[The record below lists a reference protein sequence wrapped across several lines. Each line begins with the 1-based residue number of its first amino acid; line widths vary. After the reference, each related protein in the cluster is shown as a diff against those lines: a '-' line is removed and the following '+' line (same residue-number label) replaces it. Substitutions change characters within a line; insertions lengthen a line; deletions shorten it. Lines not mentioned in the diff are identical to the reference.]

1 MWRVIMNY
9 KRLLE
14 LILLN
19 LDEGI
24 IVTDAKANITFYKE
38 PATNIGG
45 IDSPT
50 ALGKNILDVF
60 PDLTPDTS
68 TFYSVLRT
76 GKPIIEHIQHYT
88 NYQGRK
94 VSTVTS
100 TIPIIENGEITGCFE
115 VFKDLTQVT
124 ELSEKI
130 VHLQEQ
136 LYKSNTGK
144 KSYNENGAKYTFDNI
159 IGSSGP
165 ILKLKEKARRT
176 ARSNSPVLVYG
187 ETGTGKE
194 LLVQAI
200 HNADP
205 KRRNKP
211 FIAQNCAA
219 LPFSLLES
227 ILFGTAAGSFTGA
240 KDNPGLFELAD
251 GGTLY
256 LDEVNSLNIELQ
268 AKLLRV
274 IQDGIVR
281 RVGETK
287 TKDVDVR
294 IIASTNELPEQL
306 VEKKL
311 LREDLYYRLNVIY
324 LELPSLRERLG
335 DIDVLVQYF
344 IQRNNEQ
351 MGKRVSGIS
360 REALKAFTEYSWP
373 GNIRELEHLMESTMN
388 LIDKDIITLED
399 VQYYFEKR
407 QKIAAMDP
415 EASVNDACPKD
426 LAAAVSGYERSLL
439 VKALKSSGGNVAMA
453 ARALQLP
460 KQTMHNKVKKHN
472 ISITREIE

>member
-1 MWRVIMNY
+1 MNY

-38 PATNIGG
+38 LATNIGG
-45 IDSPT
+45 IDSNT

-60 PDLTPDTS
+60 PDLTPETS
-68 TFYSVLRT
+68 TFYSVIKSR
-76 GKPIIEHIQHYT
+76 KPIIEHIQHYT

-115 VFKDLTQVT
+115 IFKDLTQVAD
-124 ELSEKI
+124 LSEKI
-130 VHLQEQ
+130 LHLQEQ
-136 LYKSNTGK
+136 LYKSSTGK
-144 KSYNENGAKYTFDNI
+144 KDYNESGAKYTFENI
-159 IGSSGP
+159 IGNSGS
-165 ILKLKEKARRT
+165 LQKLKEKARKA

-219 LPFSLLES
+219 LPFNLLES

-240 KDNPGLFELAD
+240 KDNPGLFELAH

-274 IQDGIVR
+274 IQDGVVR
-281 RVGETK
+281 RVGATK

-294 IIASTNELPEQL
+294 IIASTNEPPAEL

-311 LREDLYYRLNVIY
+311 MREDLYYRLNVIY
-324 LELPSLRERLG
+324 LELPPLRERHG
-335 DIDVLVQYF
+335 DIDVLVRYF
-344 IQRNNEQ
+344 IERNNSQ
-351 MGKRVSGIS
+351 LGKKVKGLSP
-360 REALKAFTEYSWP
+360 EAMNAFTAYSWP
-373 GNIRELEHLMESTMN
+373 GNIRELEHLVESTMN
-388 LIDKDIITLED
+388 LIDNDIIALED
-399 VQYYFEKR
+399 VQYYIDKR
-407 QKIAAMDP
+407 RILT
-415 EASVNDACPKD
+415 SVDMPVAIKSAPLGDFNE
-426 LAAAVSGYERSLL
+426 AVSEYEKSLL
-439 VKALKSSGGNVAMA
+439 VKALKECGGNISMA
-453 ARALQLP
+453 ARLLHLP

-472 ISITREIE
+472 INITREIE

>member
-1 MWRVIMNY
+1 MNY

-24 IVTDAKANITFYKE
+24 IVTDARANITFYKE

-45 IDSPT
+45 IDSRT
-50 ALGKNILDVF
+50 ALGKNILDIF
-60 PDLTPDTS
+60 PDLTPESS
-68 TFYSVLRT
+68 TFYSVLRS

-88 NYQGRK
+88 NYQGKK

-115 VFKDLTQVT
+115 IFKDLTQVA

-130 VHLQEQ
+130 MHLQEQ
-136 LYKSNTGK
+136 LYKSNAGK
-144 KSYNENGAKYTFDNI
+144 KNYNENGAKYTFDDI

-205 KRRNKP
+205 GRRNKP

-274 IQDGIVR
+274 IQDGVVR
-281 RVGETK
+281 RVGATK

-294 IIASTNELPEQL
+294 IIASTNELPDRL

-324 LELPSLRERLG
+324 LELPPLRERHG
-335 DIDVLVQYF
+335 DIDILVQHF
-344 IQRNNEQ
+344 IHRNNEQ
-351 MGKRVSGIS
+351 LGKKVSGIS
-360 REALKAFTEYSWP
+360 KEAMQAFSEYSWP
-373 GNIRELEHLMESTMN
+373 GNIRELKHLMESTMN
-388 LIDKDIITLED
+388 LIDKEIITLED
-399 VQYYFEKR
+399 VQYYFDKR
-407 QKIAAMDP
+407 LKIAAMDY
-415 EASVNDACPKD
+415 DAPAMD
-426 LAAAVSGYERSLL
+426 AFPGDFNAAISEYERSLL
-439 VKALKSSGGNVAMA
+439 VKALKNSGGNMARA
-453 ARALQLP
+453 ARALRLP
-460 KQTMHNKVKKHN
+460 KQTMHNKVRKHN
-472 ISITREIE
+472 ISITKEIE

>member
-1 MWRVIMNY
+1 MNY

-45 IDSPT
+45 IDSHT
-50 ALGKNILDVF
+50 ALGKNILDIF
-60 PDLTPDTS
+60 PDLTPETS
-68 TFYSVLRT
+68 TFYSVIKSR
-76 GKPIIEHIQHYT
+76 KPIIEHIQHYT
-88 NYQGRK
+88 NYQGKK

-124 ELSEKI
+124 DLSEKI
-130 VHLQEQ
+130 LHLQEQ
-136 LYKSNTGK
+136 LYKSNTDK
-144 KSYNENGAKYTFDNI
+144 KDYNESGAKYTFENI
-159 IGSSGP
+159 IGNSGSL
-165 ILKLKEKARRT
+165 LKLKEKARRT

-205 KRRNKP
+205 KRRRKP

-240 KDNPGLFELAD
+240 KDNPGLFELAH

-274 IQDGIVR
+274 IQDGVVR
-281 RVGETK
+281 RVGAAK

-294 IIASTNELPEQL
+294 IIASTNELPSEL

-324 LELPSLRERLG
+324 LELPPLRERHG
-335 DIDVLVQYF
+335 DIDVLVRYF
-344 IQRNNEQ
+344 IERNNEQ
-351 MGKRVSGIS
+351 LGKRVRGIS
-360 REALKAFTEYSWP
+360 TEAMKAFTDYAWP
-373 GNIRELEHLMESTMN
+373 GNIRELEHLVESTMN
-388 LIDKDIITLED
+388 LVDREIIALED
-399 VQYYFEKR
+399 VQYYFDKR
-407 QKIAAMDP
+407 LKIASMDTSTP
-415 EASVNDACPKD
+415 TIDAASED
-426 LAAAVSGYERSLL
+426 LNAAVSEYEKSLL
-439 VKALKSSGGNVAMA
+439 IKALKSSGGNISMA
-453 ARALQLP
+453 ARALHLP
-460 KQTMHNKVKKHN
+460 KQTMHNKVRKHN
-472 ISITREIE
+472 ISIIKEIE

>member
-1 MWRVIMNY
+1 MNY

-24 IVTDAKANITFYKE
+24 IVTDAKAGITFYKE

-45 IDSPT
+45 IDSHT
-50 ALGKNILDVF
+50 AIGKNILDVF
-60 PDLTPDTS
+60 PDLTPETS
-68 TFYSVLRT
+68 TFYSVIKSR
-76 GKPIIEHIQHYT
+76 KPIIEHIQHYT
-88 NYQGRK
+88 NYQGKK

-100 TIPIIENGEITGCFE
+100 TIPIIENGELVGCFE
-115 VFKDLTQVT
+115 IFKDLTQVT
-124 ELSEKI
+124 DLSEKI
-130 VHLQEQ
+130 MHLQEQ
-136 LYKSNTGK
+136 LYKGSTGK
-144 KSYNENGAKYTFDNI
+144 KDYNKSGAKYTFDNI
-159 IGSSGP
+159 IGSSSP
-165 ILKLKEKARRT
+165 ILRLKEKARRI
-176 ARSNSPVLVYG
+176 AGSSSPVLVYG

-240 KDNPGLFELAD
+240 KDNPGLFELAH

-256 LDEVNSLNIELQ
+256 LDEVNSLNTELQ

-281 RVGETK
+281 RVGASK

-294 IIASTNELPEQL
+294 IIASTNEPTSEL

-324 LELPSLRERLG
+324 LELPPLRERRE
-335 DIDVLVQYF
+335 DIDILVHHF
-344 IQRNNEQ
+344 IQKNNEQ
-351 MGKRVSGIS
+351 LGKNVSGAS
-360 REALKAFTEYSWP
+360 REAMKVFHDYSWP
-373 GNIRELEHLMESTMN
+373 GNIRELEHLVESTMN
-388 LIDKDIITLED
+388 LIEGDSISLDDIR
-399 VQYYFEKR
+399 YYFDKR
-407 QKIAAMDP
+407 QKLAAMDSKTLSADTP
-415 EASVNDACPKD
+415 PAD
-426 LAAAVSGYERSLL
+426 LNAAVDEYEKSLL
-439 VKALKSSGGNVAMA
+439 IKALKASRGNISLA
-453 ARALQLP
+453 ARSLGLP
-460 KQTMHNKVKKHN
+460 KQTMHNKIKKHN
-472 ISITREIE
+472 IKLIKEIE

>member
-1 MWRVIMNY
+1 MNY

-24 IVTDAKANITFYKE
+24 IVTDAKADITFYKE

-45 IDSPT
+45 IDSHT
-50 ALGKNILDVF
+50 AIGKNILDVF
-60 PDLTPDTS
+60 PDLTKETS
-68 TFYSVLRT
+68 TFYSVINNK
-76 GKPIIEHIQHYT
+76 KPIIEHIQHYT
-88 NYQGRK
+88 NYQGKK

-100 TIPIIENGEITGCFE
+100 TIPIFENGEMVGCFE
-115 VFKDLTQVT
+115 VFKDLTQVVD
-124 ELSEKI
+124 LSEKI
-130 VHLQEQ
+130 MHLQEQ
-136 LYKSNTGK
+136 LYKSSTGK
-144 KSYNENGAKYTFDNI
+144 KEYNESGAKYTFDNI
-159 IGSSGP
+159 IGNSEP
-165 ILKLKEKARRT
+165 IVGLKEKARRI
-176 ARSNSPVLVYG
+176 AKSNSPVLVYG

-200 HNADP
+200 HNADH

-240 KDNPGLFELAD
+240 KDNPGLFELAH

-274 IQDGIVR
+274 IQDGVVR
-281 RVGETK
+281 RVGAAK

-294 IIASTNELPEQL
+294 IIASTNEPPSEL

-324 LELPSLRERLG
+324 LELPPLRERRE
-335 DIDVLVQYF
+335 DISVLVRYF
-344 IQRNNEQ
+344 IERNNEQ
-351 MGKRVSGIS
+351 LGKKVAGVDKEAMRVF
-360 REALKAFTEYSWP
+360 EEYPWP
-373 GNIRELEHLMESTMN
+373 GNVRELEHLVESTMN
-388 LIDKDIITLED
+388 LIDTETIVLDDI
-399 VQYYFEKR
+399 QYYFDKR
-407 QKIAAMDP
+407 LKLAAMDTEALP
-415 EASVNDACPKD
+415 LDTPMGDLNASVDK
-426 LAAAVSGYERSLL
+426 YEKSLL
-439 VKALKSSGGNVAMA
+439 VKALKASKGNISMA
-453 ARALQLP
+453 ARTLGLP
-460 KQTMHNKVKKHN
+460 KQTMHNKIKKHN
-472 ISITREIE
+472 IRLVKEIE

>member
-1 MWRVIMNY
+1 MNY

-24 IVTDAKANITFYKE
+24 IVTDANANITFHKE
-38 PATNIGG
+38 PATDIGG

-50 ALGKNILDVF
+50 ALGKNILDIF
-60 PDLTPDTS
+60 PDLTPETS
-68 TFYSVLRT
+68 TFYNVIKNK
-76 GKPIIEHIQHYT
+76 KPLIEQIQHYT

-100 TIPIIENGEITGCFE
+100 TIPIIENGKLVGCFE
-115 VFKDLTQVT
+115 IFKDLTQVT

-130 VHLQEQ
+130 IKLQEQ
-136 LYKSNTGK
+136 LFRSNTDK
-144 KSYNENGAKYTFDNI
+144 KKYNECGAKYTFENI
-159 IGSSGP
+159 IGKSKP
-165 ILKLKEKARRT
+165 IQSLKEKARRVANST
-176 ARSNSPVLVYG
+176 SPVLVYG

-200 HNADP
+200 HNANV
-205 KRRNKP
+205 KRRNRP

-227 ILFGTAAGSFTGA
+227 ILFGTASGSFTGA

-274 IQDGIVR
+274 IQDGVVR
-281 RVGETK
+281 RVGATK

-294 IIASTNELPEQL
+294 IIASTNQPPAQL
-306 VEKKL
+306 LEKKL

-324 LELPSLRERLG
+324 LEIPPLREREG
-335 DIDVLVQYF
+335 DIGLLLDYF
-344 IQRNNEQ
+344 IERNNEQ
-351 MGKRVSGIS
+351 LGKKVSGAS
-360 REALKAFTEYSWP
+360 KEVLDAFEDYTWP
-373 GNIRELEHLMESTMN
+373 GNVRELEHLVESAMN
-388 LIDKDIITLED
+388 LVDNEIITLED
-399 VQYYFEKR
+399 IQYKFGKR
-407 QKIAAMDP
+407 LSL
-415 EASVNDACPKD
+415 ASLRVEDSGTGNSFSD
-426 LAAAVSGYERSLL
+426 LNSAVMKYERSII
-439 VKALKSSGGNVAMA
+439 VKALKDSNGNISMA
-453 ARALQLP
+453 ARALGLP
-460 KQTMHNKVKKHN
+460 KQTLHNKIKKHH
-472 ISITREIE
+472 ITQTKEIK

>member
-1 MWRVIMNY
+1 MNY

-45 IDSPT
+45 IDSHT
-50 ALGKNILDVF
+50 AIGKNILDVF
-60 PDLTPDTS
+60 PDLTPETS
-68 TFYSVLRT
+68 TFYSAIKNN
-76 GKPIIEHIQHYT
+76 KPIIEHIQHYT
-88 NYQGRK
+88 NYQGKK

-100 TIPIIENGEITGCFE
+100 TIPISENGEIAGCFE
-115 VFKDLTQVT
+115 IFKDLTQVVD
-124 ELSEKI
+124 LSEKI
-130 VHLQEQ
+130 MHLQEQ
-136 LYKSNTGK
+136 LYKSSAEK
-144 KSYNENGAKYTFDNI
+144 KEYNESGAKYTFDNI
-159 IGSSGP
+159 IGNSIP
-165 ILKLKEKARRT
+165 LVALKEKARRI
-176 ARSNSPVLVYG
+176 AKSNSPILVYG

-194 LLVQAI
+194 LLIQAI

-240 KDNPGLFELAD
+240 KDNPGLFELAH

-274 IQDGIVR
+274 IQDGVVR
-281 RVGETK
+281 RVGASK

-294 IIASTNELPEQL
+294 IIASTNEPPSEL

-324 LELPSLRERLG
+324 LELPPLRERRE
-335 DIDVLVQYF
+335 DIRILIRYF
-344 IQRNNEQ
+344 IDRNNEQ
-351 MGKRVSGIS
+351 LGKRVTGASP
-360 REALKAFTEYSWP
+360 ETMKVFEEYSWP
-373 GNIRELEHLMESTMN
+373 GNIRELEHLVESTMN
-388 LIDKDIITLED
+388 LIDKDTIDLED
-399 VQYYFEKR
+399 IQYYFDKR
-407 QKIAAMDP
+407 LKLAAMDSELISEDTP
-415 EASVNDACPKD
+415 LGDLNDAINK
-426 LAAAVSGYERSLL
+426 YERKLL
-439 VKALKSSGGNVAMA
+439 VKALKASKGNISLA
-453 ARALQLP
+453 ARTLGLP
-460 KQTMHNKVKKHN
+460 KQTMHNKIKKHD
-472 ISITREIE
+472 IRLTKEIE

>member
-1 MWRVIMNY
+1 MNY

-45 IDSPT
+45 IDSHT
-50 ALGKNILDVF
+50 AIGKNILDIF
-60 PDLTPDTS
+60 PDLTPETS
-68 TFYSVLRT
+68 TFYSVIKNK
-76 GKPIIEHIQHYT
+76 KPIIEHIQHYT
-88 NYQGRK
+88 NYRGKK

-100 TIPIIENGEITGCFE
+100 TIPIIENGELAGCFE
-115 VFKDLTQVT
+115 IFKDLTQVMD
-124 ELSEKI
+124 LSERI

-136 LYKSNTGK
+136 LYKNNAEK
-144 KSYNENGAKYTFDNI
+144 KDYNESGVKYTFDNI
-159 IGSSGP
+159 IGDSAP
-165 ILKLKEKARRT
+165 IIALKEKARRI
-176 ARSNSPVLVYG
+176 AKSNSPVMVYG

-219 LPFSLLES
+219 LPFNLLES
-227 ILFGTAAGSFTGA
+227 ILFGTAVGSFTGA
-240 KDNPGLFELAD
+240 KDNPGLFELAH

-256 LDEVNSLNIELQ
+256 LDEINSLSIELQ

-281 RVGETK
+281 RVGATK

-294 IIASTNELPEQL
+294 IIASANQPPDEL
-306 VEKKL
+306 VKKKL

-324 LELPSLRERLG
+324 LEIPSLRERRE
-335 DIDVLVQYF
+335 DISSLVQYF
-344 IQRNNEQ
+344 INRNNEQ
-351 MGKRVSGIS
+351 LGKRVSGFS
-360 REALKAFTEYSWP
+360 LDAMKAFEKYCWP
-373 GNIRELEHLMESTMN
+373 GNVRELEHLVESTMN
-388 LIDKDIITLED
+388 LIDKDIIALD
-399 VQYYFEKR
+399 DIQYYFDKR
-407 QKIAAMDP
+407 LKIAAMDSGAP
-415 EASVNDACPKD
+415 PDAAPPIED
-426 LAAAVSGYERSLL
+426 LNAAVSKYERSLL
-439 VKALKSSGGNVAMA
+439 IEALKVSAGNISMA
-453 ARALQLP
+453 ARSLRLP
-460 KQTMHNKVKKHN
+460 KQTMHNKIKKHN
-472 ISITREIE
+472 IRLTKEIE

>member
-1 MWRVIMNY
+1 MNY

-24 IVTDAKANITFYKE
+24 IVTDSKANITFYKE

-45 IDSPT
+45 IDSHT

-60 PDLTPDTS
+60 PDLTPETS
-68 TFYSVLRT
+68 TFYSVIKSR
-76 GKPIIEHIQHYT
+76 KPIIEHIQHYT
-88 NYQGRK
+88 NYQGKK

-100 TIPIIENGEITGCFE
+100 TIPIIENGEVTGCFE
-115 VFKDLTQVT
+115 IFKDLTQVT
-124 ELSEKI
+124 DLSEKI
-130 VHLQEQ
+130 MHLQEQ
-136 LYKSNTGK
+136 LYKRSTDK
-144 KSYNENGAKYTFDNI
+144 KDYNESGAKYTFDNI
-159 IGSSGP
+159 IGNSGP
-165 ILKLKEKARRT
+165 ILKLKEKAIRT
-176 ARSNSPVLVYG
+176 AKSNSPVLVYG

-205 KRRNKP
+205 KRRSKP

-240 KDNPGLFELAD
+240 KDNPGLFELAH

-274 IQDGIVR
+274 IQDGVVR
-281 RVGETK
+281 RVGAAK

-294 IIASTNELPEQL
+294 IIASANEPPAEL

-324 LELPSLRERLG
+324 LELPPLRERPG
-335 DIDVLVQYF
+335 DIDVLTRYF
-344 IQRNNEQ
+344 IERNNEQ
-351 MGKRVSGIS
+351 LGKKVSGIS
-360 REALKAFTEYSWP
+360 TEAMKSFSNYSWP
-373 GNIRELEHLMESTMN
+373 GNIRELEHLVESTMN
-388 LIDKDIITLED
+388 LIDRETITMED
-399 VQYYFEKR
+399 VQYYFDKR
-407 QKIAAMDP
+407 LK
-415 EASVNDACPKD
+415 
-426 LAAAVSGYERSLL
+426 LAALDSDIPAVNNPLGDLNAAVFEYERSLL
-439 VKALKSSGGNVAMA
+439 IKALKSSGGNVSLA
-453 ARALQLP
+453 ARALHLP
-460 KQTMHNKVKKHN
+460 KQTMHNKVRKHK

>member
-1 MWRVIMNY
+1 MNY

-24 IVTDAKANITFYKE
+24 IVTDSKADITFYKE

-45 IDSPT
+45 IDSHT

-60 PDLTPDTS
+60 PDLTPETS
-68 TFYSVLRT
+68 TFYSVLKSR
-76 GKPIIEHIQHYT
+76 KPIIEHIQHYT
-88 NYQGRK
+88 NYQGKK

-100 TIPIIENGEITGCFE
+100 TIPIIENGVVTGCFE
-115 VFKDLTQVT
+115 IFKDLTQVAD
-124 ELSEKI
+124 LSEKI
-130 VHLQEQ
+130 LHLQEQ

-144 KSYNENGAKYTFDNI
+144 KDYNENGAKYTLENI
-159 IGSSGP
+159 IGNSGA
-165 ILKLKEKARRT
+165 LQKLKEKARKT
-176 ARSNSPVLVYG
+176 AKSNSPVLVYG

-240 KDNPGLFELAD
+240 KDNPGLFELAH

-274 IQDGIVR
+274 IQDGVVR
-281 RVGETK
+281 RVGATK

-294 IIASTNELPEQL
+294 IIASTNEPPAEL

-311 LREDLYYRLNVIY
+311 MREDLYYRLNVIY
-324 LELPSLRERLG
+324 LELPPLRERYG
-335 DIDVLVQYF
+335 DIDVLVRYF
-344 IQRNNEQ
+344 IERNNSQLEKKVKGLSPDA
-351 MGKRVSGIS
+351 MN
-360 REALKAFTEYSWP
+360 AFTAYSWP
-373 GNIRELEHLMESTMN
+373 GNIRELEHLVESIMN

-399 VQYYFEKR
+399 VQYYFDKR
-407 QKIAAMDP
+407 LMLASMDP
-415 EASVNDACPKD
+415 PVPIKAAPLGD
-426 LAAAVSGYERSLL
+426 LNEAVSEYEKSLI
-439 VKALKSSGGNVAMA
+439 VKALRECGGNISMA
-453 ARALQLP
+453 ARLLHLP

-472 ISITREIE
+472 INITREIE

>member
-1 MWRVIMNY
+1 MNY

-45 IDSPT
+45 IDSHT
-50 ALGKNILDVF
+50 AVGKNILDIF
-60 PDLTPDTS
+60 PDLTPETS
-68 TFYSVLRT
+68 TFYSVIKSK
-76 GKPIIEHIQHYT
+76 KPIIEHIQHYT
-88 NYQGRK
+88 NYQGKK

-100 TIPIIENGEITGCFE
+100 TIPIIENGEIAGCFE
-115 VFKDLTQVT
+115 IFKDLTQVMD
-124 ELSEKI
+124 LSEKI

-136 LYKSNTGK
+136 LYKNNTEK
-144 KSYNENGAKYTFDNI
+144 KGCNESGAKYTFGNI
-159 IGSSGP
+159 IGNSAP
-165 ILKLKEKARRT
+165 ILALKEKARRI
-176 ARSNSPVLVYG
+176 AKSNSPVLVYG

-194 LLVQAI
+194 LLVQSI

-219 LPFSLLES
+219 LPFNLLES
-227 ILFGTAAGSFTGA
+227 ILFGTAVGSFTGA
-240 KDNPGLFELAD
+240 KDNPGLFELAH

-274 IQDGIVR
+274 IQDGVVR
-281 RVGETK
+281 RVGATR

-294 IIASTNELPEQL
+294 IIASANEPPAEL

-324 LELPSLRERLG
+324 LELPPLRERRE
-335 DIDVLVQYF
+335 DISSLVQYF
-344 IQRNNEQ
+344 INRNNKQ
-351 MGKRVSGIS
+351 LAKSVSGLS
-360 REALKAFTEYSWP
+360 PDAMKVFKEYSWP
-373 GNIRELEHLMESTMN
+373 GNVRELEHLVESTMN
-388 LIDKDIITLED
+388 LIDKDIIALED
-399 VQYYFEKR
+399 IQYYFDKR
-407 QKIAAMDP
+407 FKIAAMDS
-415 EASVNDACPKD
+415 EALPDDAPAED
-426 LAAAVSGYERSLL
+426 LNAAVNKYEKGLL
-439 VKALKSSGGNVAMA
+439 VKALKASDGNISMA
-453 ARALQLP
+453 ARSLGLP
-460 KQTMHNKVKKHN
+460 KQTMHNKIKKHN
-472 ISITREIE
+472 IRVMKEIK

>member
-1 MWRVIMNY
+1 MNY

-24 IVTDAKANITFYKE
+24 IVTDSKANITFYKE

-45 IDSPT
+45 IDSQT

-60 PDLTPDTS
+60 PDLTPETS
-68 TFYSVLRT
+68 TFYSVIKSR
-76 GKPIIEHIQHYT
+76 KPIIEHIQHYT
-88 NYQGRK
+88 NYQGKK

-100 TIPIIENGEITGCFE
+100 TIPIIENGEVTGCFE
-115 VFKDLTQVT
+115 IFKDLTQVT
-124 ELSEKI
+124 DLSEKI
-130 VHLQEQ
+130 ILLQEQ
-136 LYKSNTGK
+136 LYKRNTDK
-144 KSYNENGAKYTFDNI
+144 KDYNESGAKYTFNNI
-159 IGSSGP
+159 IGNSSP

-176 ARSNSPVLVYG
+176 AKSNSPVLVYG

-205 KRRNKP
+205 NRRSKP

-240 KDNPGLFELAD
+240 KDNPGLFELAH

-256 LDEVNSLNIELQ
+256 LDEVNSLSIELQ

-274 IQDGIVR
+274 IQDGVVR
-281 RVGETK
+281 RVGAAK

-294 IIASTNELPEQL
+294 IIASTNEPPNQL

-324 LELPSLRERLG
+324 LELPPLRERHG
-335 DIDVLVQYF
+335 DIDVLVRYF
-344 IQRNNEQ
+344 IERNNEQ
-351 MGKRVSGIS
+351 LGKKVSGIS
-360 REALKAFTEYSWP
+360 TEAMKSFSDYSWP
-373 GNIRELEHLMESTMN
+373 GNIRELEHLVESTMN
-388 LIDKDIITLED
+388 LIDRETITLDD
-399 VQYYFEKR
+399 VQYYFDKR
-407 QKIAAMDP
+407 LKITAMDSDIP
-415 EASVNDACPKD
+415 IIDTPLGD
-426 LAAAVSGYERSLL
+426 LNAAVVEYERSLL
-439 VKALKSSGGNVAMA
+439 VKALKSSGGNVSLA
-453 ARALQLP
+453 ARALHLP

>member
-1 MWRVIMNY
+1 MNY

-45 IDSPT
+45 IDSHT
-50 ALGKNILDVF
+50 AIGKNILDIF
-60 PDLTPDTS
+60 PDLTPETS
-68 TFYSVLRT
+68 TFYNVLKSR
-76 GKPIIEHIQHYT
+76 KPLIEHIQHYT
-88 NYQGRK
+88 NYQGKK

-100 TIPIIENGEITGCFE
+100 TIPIIENGEIAGCFE
-115 VFKDLTQVT
+115 IFKDLTQVAD
-124 ELSEKI
+124 LSEKI

-136 LYKSNTGK
+136 LYKSNTAK
-144 KSYNENGAKYTFDNI
+144 KRYNENGAKYTFENI
-159 IGSSGP
+159 IGKSSP
-165 ILKLKEKARRT
+165 ILALKEKARRI
-176 ARSNSPVLVYG
+176 AKSNSPVLVYG

-205 KRRNKP
+205 KRRSKP

-219 LPFSLLES
+219 LPFNLLES
-227 ILFGTAAGSFTGA
+227 ILFGTVVGSFTGA

-281 RVGETK
+281 KVGAAK

-294 IIASTNELPEQL
+294 IIASANEPPMSL

-311 LREDLYYRLNVIY
+311 LREDLYYRLNAIY
-324 LELPSLRERLG
+324 LELPPLRERRD
-335 DIDVLVQYF
+335 DIQALVHYF
-344 IQRNNEQ
+344 IDRNNEQ
-351 MGKRVSGIS
+351 LGKRVHGIS
-360 REALKAFTEYSWP
+360 GEAIKVFEEYSWP
-373 GNIRELEHLMESTMN
+373 GNVRELEHLVESTMN
-388 LIDKDIITLED
+388 LIDKETIDLSDI
-399 VQYYFEKR
+399 QYYFDKR
-407 QKIAAMDP
+407 MKT
-415 EASVNDACPKD
+415 
-426 LAAAVSGYERSLL
+426 AAVDLEDLPNGIVLEELNAALNKYERSML
-439 VKALKSSGGNVAMA
+439 VKALKTSKGNISMA
-453 ARALQLP
+453 ARALGLP
-460 KQTMHNKVKKHN
+460 KQTMHNKIKKHN
-472 ISITREIE
+472 IKVRKEIE

>member
-1 MWRVIMNY
+1 MNY

-45 IDSPT
+45 IDSHT
-50 ALGKNILDVF
+50 AIGKNILDVF
-60 PDLTPDTS
+60 PGLTPETS
-68 TFYSVLRT
+68 TFYNVIKNK
-76 GKPIIEHIQHYT
+76 KPVIEHIQHYT
-88 NYQGRK
+88 NFQGKK

-100 TIPIIENGEITGCFE
+100 TIPIFENGEIAGCFE
-115 VFKDLTQVT
+115 VFKDLTQVA
-124 ELSEKI
+124 ELSEK
-130 VHLQEQ
+130 VLHLQEQ
-136 LYKSNTGK
+136 LYKGSGVK
-144 KSYNENGAKYTFDNI
+144 KEYNESGAKYTFDNI
-159 IGSSGP
+159 IGDSLP
-165 ILKLKEKARRT
+165 IMELKKKAKQI
-176 ARSNSPVLVYG
+176 ARSDSPVLVYG

-219 LPFSLLES
+219 LPLSLLES

-274 IQDGIVR
+274 IQDGVVR
-281 RVGETK
+281 RVGAVK

-294 IIASTNELPEQL
+294 IIASSNEPPAEL

-324 LELPSLRERLG
+324 LELPPLRERKT
-335 DIDVLVQYF
+335 DISVLVRHF
-344 IQRNNEQ
+344 IERNNKHL
-351 MGKRVSGIS
+351 GKLVTGIS
-360 REALKAFTEYSWP
+360 DEAMKAFEEYAWP
-373 GNIRELEHLMESTMN
+373 GNVRELEHLIESTMN
-388 LIDKDIITLED
+388 LIDDRTIDPDDI
-399 VQYYFEKR
+399 QYYFDKRLRLTATVKEISNPDSSVTDLNSAVEKF
-407 QKIAAMDP
+407 
-415 EASVNDACPKD
+415 
-426 LAAAVSGYERSLL
+426 ERDLL
-439 VKALKSSGGNVAMA
+439 VKALRASSGNISMA
-453 ARALQLP
+453 ARSLGLP
-460 KQTMHNKVKKHN
+460 KQTMHNKIRKHG
-472 ISITREIE
+472 IRFLKEIK